1 MTKAT
6 FEGWDRD
13 DVERTFGIE
22 YKHNLP
28 LLENWLSANHPLT
41 ERERETIAD
50 LQEDLFRTIDS
61 WNEDELKFKF
71 IAPFVNLV
79 HFDTKYTSV
88 FTQRTLSATVKDI
101 ELSGRV
107 DFVVATGKSKPLAP
121 FFFLHEYKRTF
132 APDSDPLAQVLVEM
146 LAAQELNEINHPLYG
161 CYVIGRFWYFVVL
174 QGNTYSQSLAFD
186 ATQTPDIFSILSIL
200 KEAKLLITE
209 WVESLYARKEVVG

>member
-13 DVERTFGIE
+13 DVERTFDIE
-22 YKHNLP
+22 YHHKFP
-28 LLENWLSANHPLT
+28 LLEGWIAANHPVS

-50 LQEDLFRTIDS
+50 LQVDLFRTIDS

-71 IAPFVNLV
+71 IAPFVSLV
-79 HFDTKYTSV
+79 RFDTKYTSV

-101 ELSGRV
+101 ELLGCV

-132 APDSDPLAQVLVEM
+132 APDSDPLAQLLVEM
-146 LAAQELNEINHPLYG
+146 LAAQELNETEHPIYG
-161 CYVIGRFWYFVVL
+161 CYVIGRLWYFVVL
-174 QGNTYSQSLAFD
+174 RGREYAQSLAFD
-186 ATQTPDIFSILSIL
+186 ATQSPDIISILSIL
-200 KEAKLLITE
+200 KEANSRLAE
-209 WVESLYARKEVVG
+209 WAESLHR

>member
-13 DVERTFGIE
+13 DVERTFDIE
-22 YKHNLP
+22 YHHKFP
-28 LLENWLSANHPLT
+28 LLEGWIAANHPVS

-71 IAPFVNLV
+71 IAPFVSLV
-79 HFDTKYTSV
+79 RFDTKHTSV

-132 APDSDPLAQVLVEM
+132 APDSDPLAQLLVEM
-146 LAAQELNEINHPLYG
+146 LAAQELNETEHPLYG

-174 QGNTYSQSLAFD
+174 RGREYAQSLAFD
-186 ATQTPDIFSILSIL
+186 ATQSTDIISILSIL
-200 KEAKLLITE
+200 KEANTRLAE
-209 WVESLYARKEVVG
+209 WAESLHQ